1 MKTKILFLCFVG
13 IIIQACSHAPIYVG
27 HRGSLLGVENTR
39 EAFVNGATHFGYNGL
54 ECDVKVTIDSQLVCW
69 HDDHLKRVGVD
80 SLLIPNST
88 LAELQTLT
96 LTQTRKDVTY
106 TAHLCTVDE
115 YLGIC
120 QEYGVFPVVELKWAI
135 GLNNNDMTL
144 FPELFA
150 LIEKHGLVEETVI
163 LTSMQ
168 QSIAYI
174 REHYPQLQ
182 CQWLRHQV
190 TTEDIA
196 WCLEWGV
203 NLSVNNS
210 NFDSDI
216 AQACKEANLPVAAWT
231 INDQERCEQMLEL
244 GCYMITTD
252 YLDVKK

>member
-1 MKTKILFLCFVG
+1 M
-13 IIIQACSHAPIYVG
+13 
-27 HRGSLLGVENTR
+27 
-39 EAFVNGATHFGYNGL
+39 
-54 ECDVKVTIDSQLVCW
+54 
-69 HDDHLKRVGVD
+69 D

-106 TAHLCTVDE
+106 TARLCTVDE

-144 FPELFA
+144 FPKLFA

-196 WCLEWGV
+196 WCLAWGV

-231 INDQERCEQMLEL
+231 INDQERCKQMLEL

-252 YLDVKK
+252 YLDIHQ

>member
-1 MKTKILFLCFVG
+1 
-13 IIIQACSHAPIYVG
+13 
-27 HRGSLLGVENTR
+27 
-39 EAFVNGATHFGYNGL
+39 
-54 ECDVKVTIDSQLVCW
+54 
-69 HDDHLKRVGVD
+69 
-80 SLLIPNST
+80 
-88 LAELQTLT
+88 
-96 LTQTRKDVTY
+96 
-106 TAHLCTVDE
+106 
-115 YLGIC
+115 
-120 QEYGVFPVVELKWAI
+120 
-135 GLNNNDMTL
+135 MTL

-150 LIEKHGLVEETVI
+150 LIEKYGLVEETVI

-210 NFDSDI
+210 NFNSDI
-216 AQACKEANLPVAAWT
+216 AQACKEAKLPVATWT

-252 YLDVKK
+252 YLDIKK

>member
-1 MKTKILFLCFVG
+1 MKKNLLLMCILCTMF
-13 IIIQACSHAPIYVG
+13 QACEKKITFIG

-39 EAFVNGATHFGYNGL
+39 EAFVNGATHFGYDGL

-69 HDDHLKRVGVD
+69 HDDHLERVGVD

-88 LAELQTLT
+88 LAELQALT

-106 TAHLCTVDE
+106 TAEICTVDE

-120 QEYGVFPVVELKWAI
+120 REHGVFPVVELKWAI

-144 FPELFA
+144 FPKLFA
-150 LIEKHGLVEETVI
+150 LIEKYGLIEEAVI

-168 QSIAYI
+168 QSIEYI

-182 CQWLRHQV
+182 CQWLRHHV

-203 NLSVNNS
+203 KLSVNNS
-210 NFDSDI
+210 NFNSDI
-216 AQACKEANLPVAAWT
+216 AQACQEANLLVAAWT
-231 INDQERCEQMLEL
+231 INDQERCKKMLEL

-252 YLDVKK
+252 YLDIHQ